1 MVTLG
6 ERTNLGELNM
16 HDFGYYLLRFILE
29 NPDRVP
35 EVADFIYQ
43 SPADSYF
50 GQLGVIAE
58 TSGIDLYTALPEV
71 WQALLDAEDDPV
83 A

>member
-1 MVTLG
+1 
-6 ERTNLGELNM
+6 M
-16 HDFGYYLLRFILE
+16 HDFGYYLLRFIEE

-35 EVADFIYQ
+35 EVADFISQ

-50 GQLGVIAE
+50 GQLGVIAKS
-58 TSGIDLYTALPEV
+58 SGIDLYNATPEV
-71 WQALLDAEDDPV
+71 WQALLDAEDEPM

>member
-1 MVTLG
+1 
-6 ERTNLGELNM
+6 M
-16 HDFGYYLLRFILE
+16 HDFGYYLLRFITE

-35 EVADFIYQ
+35 EVAEFIYK

-50 GQLGVIAE
+50 GQLDVIAKS
-58 TSGIDLYTALPEV
+58 SGIDLYNATPEV

>member
-1 MVTLG
+1 
-6 ERTNLGELNM
+6 M
-16 HDFGYYLLRFILE
+16 HDFGYYLLRFVTE
-29 NPDRVP
+29 NPDRAP
-35 EVADFIYQ
+35 EVADFISQ

-58 TSGIDLYTALPEV
+58 TSGIDLHHATIEV
-71 WQALLDAEDDPV
+71 WRALLDAEDDPV

>member
-1 MVTLG
+1 
-6 ERTNLGELNM
+6 M
-16 HDFGYYLLRFILE
+16 HDFGYYLLRFITE
-29 NPDRVP
+29 NPERVS

-71 WQALLDAEDDPV
+71 WQALLDAEDNPV
-83 A
+83 S